1 LNDFLST
8 NYLKIPISLRK
19 HFVKW
24 DFHFNFEATVFLLH
38 TQLSFSFEIR
48 LIVLK
53 RKWTFVLFCEL
64 AWFVRKSRF
73 CLSWGEWEPQFI
85 VKTCDNSHT
94 RKPMKELV
102 LKGKRKKMN
111 CLILRFLLFLWLTQ
125 KFKVGGFS
133 TFVDITLEKTFSLSE
148 YFGTFD
154 IPVEWW
160 FRLSFDDAFDPPCPP
175 KNQYWIR
182 LFMMKRAQRKFQK
195 GKKRFWLRLFD

>member
-1 LNDFLST
+1 MRAPV
-8 NYLKIPISLRK
+8 Y
-19 HFVKW
+19 
-24 DFHFNFEATVFLLH
+24 
-38 TQLSFSFEIR
+38 
-48 LIVLK
+48 
-53 RKWTFVLFCEL
+53 
-64 AWFVRKSRF
+64 
-73 CLSWGEWEPQFI
+73 
-85 VKTCDNSHT
+85 CDNSHT

-102 LKGKRKKMN
+102 LKGKEKKMN

-195 GKKRFWLRLFD
+195 GKKDLIEALWLTSTHLQIISTIFWKDKLTNSKWSES

>member
-1 LNDFLST
+1 MRAPV
-8 NYLKIPISLRK
+8 Y
-19 HFVKW
+19 
-24 DFHFNFEATVFLLH
+24 
-38 TQLSFSFEIR
+38 
-48 LIVLK
+48 
-53 RKWTFVLFCEL
+53 
-64 AWFVRKSRF
+64 
-73 CLSWGEWEPQFI
+73 
-85 VKTCDNSHT
+85 CDNSHT

-102 LKGKRKKMN
+102 LKGKEKKMN

-195 GKKRFWLRLFD
+195 GKKRFDWGSLINIYTSTNHIYYFLKK